1 VLVPGGFASGIVNI
15 RNAIANGIARRHG
28 LDPETEWDA
37 GAGEATVEMRTSI
50 ALPAP
55 GPRPV
60 PPGDVILRTRDITKR
75 YGGLHAVDHV
85 SLELR
90 AGETLGL
97 IGPNGA
103 GKTTL
108 FELVSGFTRPNEGT
122 VEFLGR
128 DITGLSP
135 SRRSGLGLIR
145 SFQDAALFPTLTVLE
160 CVRLSLERTE
170 PTRFAGSFIGLGG
183 ADRRK
188 EARAR
193 ELVEMMGLHRYR
205 DKQTAEL
212 STGTR
217 RVAELT
223 CMIALDPIV
232 LLLDEPSS
240 GIAQRETEML
250 GEVLRPIADQL
261 QLTIV
266 LIEHDIPLV
275 MSLSDRV
282 IAMETGRIIADG
294 LPAEVRSDPRVIE
307 SYLGGDIRAIERS
320 TVPAPTGAAE

>member
-1 VLVPGGFASGIVNI
+1 
-15 RNAIANGIARRHG
+15 
-28 LDPETEWDA
+28 
-37 GAGEATVEMRTSI
+37 
-50 ALPAP
+50 
-55 GPRPV
+55 
-60 PPGDVILRTRDITKR
+60 
-75 YGGLHAVDHV
+75 
-85 SLELR
+85 
-90 AGETLGL
+90 
-97 IGPNGA
+97 
-103 GKTTL
+103 
-108 FELVSGFTRPNEGT
+108 
-122 VEFLGR
+122 
-128 DITGLSP
+128 
-135 SRRSGLGLIR
+135 
-145 SFQDAALFPTLTVLE
+145 
-160 CVRLSLERTE
+160 VRLSLERTE